1 MTCTCLASMA
11 LADNHLVAHKLN
23 SENGL
28 PDNNIRYIEQD
39 STGYLKLAS
48 VFALYAYDGYTF
60 RKLPQ
65 EEFREIEL
73 RRKQSGKSG
82 KGYTHDNLGNKV
94 ETELG
99 NTIIYN
105 DYKTGERIP
114 LTVFTDELRHLSKS
128 LKCMVITDERGL
140 IWVSVNGNGL
150 FVYDRQTKQLD
161 HITKDDGRGLIDD
174 NYIVFMMEDREGNIW
189 VSQEHYGLSC
199 IKVDNGQYQIVD
211 ISKNPYDERENA
223 IRLMQRLDDNT
234 IILCNNVGRLMKTDG
249 NLNGFSSIQA
259 LQPQIG
265 QGDNYNSVALDAQ
278 GRMWLGSLKR
288 GVRIGDQW
296 YGTGRIDWIL
306 KDTKGRM
313 WTCSLDGDVMQAVLD
328 DHGNYHE
335 QHFLSDIPELRPR
348 TMLQDHQGTIW
359 VGADKGLFAF
369 NPDEL
374 LKDPKRYQ
382 KVSDVPTRCLK
393 EDSRHQLWIGTT
405 EMGLGRLN
413 ADGTFSYITRE
424 DGLPNNVVQ
433 FITEDTRHHLCIG
446 TQDGCAN
453 YDPETGE
460 VHCLYFSSNRIRNY
474 YNADCGL
481 QLSDGRMAF
490 GSLDGIILIEKDIKM
505 RWEMH
510 EQNVVTDLF
519 INGVSVYDMGD
530 DSPIRGVLSSY
541 KAISLDNDQNSLTI
555 HFSNFD
561 FGRSHMAGYSY
572 MLEGYDKEWSR
583 LRNLNA
589 ATYKDLK
596 PGTYTLHVRY
606 RDEGGWGDDEQVLTI
621 TINPSKWATWWA
633 KLLYLLAGLLIG
645 YLVYHQ
651 LRAVERLNQR
661 LAVER
666 QLTEYKLRFFTN
678 ISHEFRTPLTLIQGA
693 MEKIGQAKESV
704 PGALKQPLSNMQQST
719 NRMLRLI
726 NQLLEFRRIQNNKL
740 TLTLVETDIVQ
751 FVYDI
756 FIGFH
761 DVADNRHITY
771 TFTPFKKSYQM
782 FIDQGHVDKIVYN
795 IISNA
800 FKYTPERETIS
811 VNIRQDEEG
820 RIAISVSD
828 SGIGVSKEKQAE
840 LFDRF
845 STDRVSG
852 DSIGIGLNLS
862 QELAHAHHGEVT
874 FQENVPK
881 GSVFTL
887 VLPTDKGIYKETDF
901 MKTDTGLED
910 EKPKEAKGFT
920 STYREVKAGPLNSR
934 RVLVAEDNVE
944 LAKMIQDEL
953 AVYFEV
959 DCVGN
964 GMEALELLKAT
975 ADSEDG
981 RAFDLMVSDVMMPI
995 MNGLELTRR
1004 IRADKALNGL
1014 PIILL
1019 TALPW
1024 EEEMEKGL
1032 EAGADAYLEKPFS
1045 PSILTTQAIS
1055 LIEQRD
1061 RLKVAYANQPQQ
1073 KTVKELVKNDAD
1085 KRFVMKLDAYIDNH
1099 LSDYDL
1105 SADTIAAHFEFGR
1118 TRFYNKVRNI
1128 TGKTPNDYI
1137 NEKRLTKAAELLRES
1152 SAITVAEVAYRVG
1165 FNNARYMAVSFKKM
1179 FGVTP
1184 SGYQRGEQPAQ
1195 QDSSDKE

>member
-1 MTCTCLASMA
+1 MACTCLALPAM
-11 LADNHLVAHKLN
+11 ADNNLVAHKLN

-199 IKVDNGQYQIVD
+199 IKVDNGQYQILN
-211 ISKNPYDERENA
+211 ISDHPREEKENG

-234 IILCNNVGRLMKTDG
+234 IILCNNSGRLMKTDG
-249 NLNGFSSIQA
+249 NLNGLSNLQA
-259 LQPQIG
+259 PQAQLG

-288 GVRIGDQW
+288 GVRIDDQW

-313 WTCSLDGDVMQAVLD
+313 WTCSLDGDVMQATLD
-328 DHGNYHE
+328 DDGNYSE
-335 QHFLSDIPELRPR
+335 RHFLSDIPELRPR
-348 TMLQDHQGTIW
+348 AMLLDHQGTIW
-359 VGADKGLFAF
+359 VGSDRGLFAF
-369 NPDEL
+369 EPDKL
-374 LKDPKRYQ
+374 VKDPKRYR
-382 KVSDVPTRCLK
+382 KVSDVPTRCLM
-393 EDSRHQLWIGTT
+393 EDSRQKLWIGTT

-460 VHCLYFSSNRIRNY
+460 IRCLYFNNNRIRNY

-490 GSLDGIILIEKDIKM
+490 GSLDGIILIDKDVNVKWM
-505 RWEMH
+505 AH

-519 INGVSVYDMGD
+519 INGVSVYDMGE
-530 DSPIRGVLSSY
+530 DSPVKGDLSSY
-541 KAISLDNDQNSLTI
+541 KTITLNHDQNSLTI

-561 FGRSHMAGYSY
+561 FSRSHMAGYSY

-583 LRNLNA
+583 LRNVNA

-606 RDEGGWGDDEQVLTI
+606 RDESGWGDDEQVLTI

-771 TFTPFKKSYQM
+771 TFTPFMKSFLMY
-782 FIDQGHVDKIVYN
+782 IDQGHVDKIVYN

-820 RIAISVSD
+820 RITISVSD

-874 FQENVPK
+874 YQENVPK

-887 VLPTDKGIYKETDF
+887 VLPTDKRIYKETDF
-901 MKTDTGLED
+901 MKTDTGLEE

-920 STYREVKAGPLNSR
+920 SSYREVKAGPLNSR
-934 RVLVAEDNVE
+934 RVLVAEDNME
-944 LAKMIQDEL
+944 LAKMIKDEL
-953 AVYFEV
+953 GTYFEV

-975 ADSEDG
+975 ADNEDG
-981 RAFDLMVSDVMMPI
+981 RAFDLLVSDVMMPI
-995 MNGLELTRR
+995 MNGFELTRR
-1004 IRADKALNGL
+1004 VRADKALNGL

-1085 KRFVMKLDAYIDNH
+1085 KRFVMQLDAYIDNH